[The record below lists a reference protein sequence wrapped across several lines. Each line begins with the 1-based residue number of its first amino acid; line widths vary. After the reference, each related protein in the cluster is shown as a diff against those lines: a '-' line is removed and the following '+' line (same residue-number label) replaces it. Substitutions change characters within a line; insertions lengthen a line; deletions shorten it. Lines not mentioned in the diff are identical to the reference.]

1 MRVGAAVGTAVA
13 GSSSA
18 NCEHLNILEQ
28 MRKPW
33 FFFFFN
39 FFYFIKFDGSFGKYG
54 GESHRGNTRGE
65 KESKRD

>member
-1 MRVGAAVGTAVA
+1 MRVGAAVGTAVE

-33 FFFFFN
+33 FFFFF
-39 FFYFIKFDGSFGKYG
+39 
-54 GESHRGNTRGE
+54 
-65 KESKRD
+65 